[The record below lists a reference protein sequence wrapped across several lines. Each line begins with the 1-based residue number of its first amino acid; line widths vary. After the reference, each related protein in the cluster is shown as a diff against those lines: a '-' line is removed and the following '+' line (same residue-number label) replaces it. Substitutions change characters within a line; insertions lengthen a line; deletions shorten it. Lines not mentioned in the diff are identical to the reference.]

1 MTTVLLDRPVLQ
13 ETIFGGT
20 PEAVG
25 ARATFDDVLVG
36 AWEGLS
42 ACHTV
47 ACPACGGAMAPRR
60 TTGGP
65 GGPLVRG
72 GSCSSCATTL
82 S

>member
-1 MTTVLLDRPVLQ
+1 MTTVLLEHPTQ
-13 ETIFGGT
+13 YTIFGGT
-20 PEAVG
+20 PEPVG
-25 ARATFDDVLVG
+25 TRLTLNDKLVG

-47 ACPACGGAMAPRR
+47 ACPVCGGAMAPRR

-65 GGPLVRG
+65 GGQLVRS
-72 GSCSSCATTL
+72 GSCGSCATAL